1 MLIGVVGSIA
11 SGKDTLAD
19 YLKEKGFMT
28 ESLSAIL
35 REVMT
40 AEGESIDVVNM
51 THYGNRLRETKGH
64 GFLVKEAL
72 KRIGDNDAVITSIR
86 QVGEIETLRAGRK
99 DFILLKTDAP
109 IEMRYER
116 LKRRNRT
123 GDVQSLDDLREIEE
137 AQASGDGG
145 SMNMNACYALADA
158 EIINDGTIE
167 EFYRK
172 IDAFLEKHNNQSKA

>member
-19 YLKEKGFMT
+19 YLQDKGFMA

-51 THYGNRLRETKGH
+51 THYGNRLRETKGP
-64 GFLVKEAL
+64 GYLAIEAA
-72 KRIGDNDAVITSIR
+72 KRIGDNDGVITSIR
-86 QVGEIETLRAGRK
+86 QVGEIESLKSTRQ

-116 LKRRNRT
+116 LRKRNRA
-123 GDVQSLDDLREIEE
+123 GDIQSLDDLKEIED
-137 AQASGDGG
+137 AQATGDGG
-145 SMNMNACYALADA
+145 SMNMNACYELADE

-172 IDAFLEKHNNQSKA
+172 IDAFIERHKK